1 MVKIIKIFLFFPLLA
16 AIATAEAAKYK
27 GEVFTL
33 FSDARSLSMGETGV
47 SYAQGINSIYWNPA
61 TLEFVNNG
69 FSVGHSEYYE
79 GLVRVEHFAMVR
91 QKGFKDIPLGLMLN
105 YIHSKPVELTSLEDE
120 TLGVEE
126 GNIKVTGSAAYSFV
140 SLYLSGSFHITGN
153 LMAGINL
160 KFSRE
165 NLYSMKEIG
174 VGVDAA
180 FYTEQDLLSYGFVI
194 RDIIFSPFKKDTGYE
209 SVYPSFWLGCSARLK
224 RSRIVAEMEIHTDG
238 KYEGAILSYRDFSG
252 DVHIGMEYL
261 LSRNISLR
269 GGFSRGRITAG
280 AGLNFSRFSVDYA
293 IYPHTDLG
301 LNHKITLTLWY

>member
-1 MVKIIKIFLFFPLLA
+1 MAKITKIFLFLTLIT
-16 AIATAEAAKYK
+16 AINILEAAKYK

-47 SYAQGINSIYWNPA
+47 SYIQGINSIYWNPA

-69 FSVGHSEYYE
+69 FTLGHSEYYE
-79 GLVRVEHFAMVR
+79 GLVRIEHFAVVR
-91 QKGFKDIPLGLMLN
+91 QKGFKNVPFGLMIN
-105 YIHSKPVELTSLEDE
+105 YLHTKPVELTSLGDE

-126 GNIKVTGSAAYSFV
+126 GNIKVTGSAAYTFV
-140 SLYLSGSFHITGN
+140 SLYLSSSFHITRG
-153 LMAGINL
+153 LMAGVNL

-174 VGVDAA
+174 VGLDAA
-180 FYTEQDLLSYGFVI
+180 LYTEHDLISYGLVI
-194 RDIIFSPFKKDTGYE
+194 RDIIFSPFKKDAGYE
-209 SVYPSFWLGCSARLK
+209 SVYPSLLLGCTARLK
-224 RSRIVAEMEIHTDG
+224 KSKIALEMEIHTDG
-238 KYEGAILSYRDFSG
+238 KYEGAILSYRNFSG
-252 DVHIGMEYL
+252 DAHIGIEYL

-269 GGFSRGRITAG
+269 GGFTRGRITAG

-301 LNHKITLTLWY
+301 LNHKITLTVWY